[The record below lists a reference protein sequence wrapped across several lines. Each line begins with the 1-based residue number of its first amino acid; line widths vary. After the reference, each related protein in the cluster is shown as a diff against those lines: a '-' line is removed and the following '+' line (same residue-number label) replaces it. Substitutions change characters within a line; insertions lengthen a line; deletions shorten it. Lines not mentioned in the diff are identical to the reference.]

1 MERLG
6 VPLWYSG
13 LRICLG
19 IVTAA
24 ARVEALVQG
33 QRLAQEISQASYVWS
48 KKRGGMRDHKREQ
61 VDSSSK
67 FGDIKAKQTSGF
79 NPEVEL
85 KHAVTD

>member
-1 MERLG
+1 M
-6 VPLWYSG
+6 
-13 LRICLG
+13 
-19 IVTAA
+19 
-24 ARVEALVQG
+24 RVWGRQLIRPRRWG
-33 QRLAQEISQASYVWS
+33 Q
-48 KKRGGMRDHKREQ
+48 KRGGGGMRDHKREQ